1 MLQKPCNIWM
11 WQDTIICGTNMRMI
25 IRKIPHVSYMAVFAQ
40 EAAVNWNL
48 VEKHPYI
55 IGDFVWTALDY
66 LGEAGIGHTLELSK
80 RREESS
86 VYGLALV

>member
-1 MLQKPCNIWM
+1 M
-11 WQDTIICGTNMRMI
+11 
-25 IRKIPHVSYMAVFAQ
+25 
-40 EAAVNWNL
+40 
-48 VEKHPYI
+48 EKHPYI